1 MFWAAP
7 LALPHAESH
16 TALLPFSL
24 AYNEP
29 ALNGELKP
37 IKSVLKTDNL
47 AQALFDLAKSLGAP
61 TSLAAVGMPAD
72 GIDTATEIAV
82 ARPYPNPRALT
93 KDGIRTLLDDAYHG
107 RRPA

>member
-1 MFWAAP
+1 M
-7 LALPHAESH
+7 
-16 TALLPFSL
+16 

-61 TSLAAVGMPAD
+61 TSLAEVGMPAD

-82 ARPYPNPRALT
+82 AAPYPNPRTLT